1 MNDRTL
7 EGSGRAS
14 ALAARLRLLQAELAD
29 RPAEVRAQELRGEI
43 DRASQ
48 GLSADQRSSLM
59 ETLAEQFPRSAT
71 DGAVVPRASGAPVA
85 APKPPPPAGPAD
97 TPKLAEEIAALWPML
112 TEDLRQRVRAALGPV
127 MPAPAAGG
135 DVRAPEWRKQLGLNA
150 DDPVDPARAIELG
163 LALMTLS
170 VNIDRVV
177 CGVWK
182 DTNTGGEFKRAENL
196 KTIAGQFLRQWQG
209 AGSDKMQAE
218 VNDLQLLLYA
228 ILKALQLFPTMF
240 ADRHLARFDPAVL
253 MANTGIVGE
262 RGTSWFG
269 DSGKAASAKCWEEY
283 QRLMKDYDKNS
294 LADEVKAMVTDEVYK
309 VLRQRRR

>member
-1 MNDRTL
+1 
-7 EGSGRAS
+7 
-14 ALAARLRLLQAELAD
+14 
-29 RPAEVRAQELRGEI
+29 
-43 DRASQ
+43 
-48 GLSADQRSSLM
+48 M

-71 DGAVVPRASGAPVA
+71 DGATAAPRTSSAPAA
-85 APKPPPPAGPAD
+85 APKPPPPPGPAD

-112 TEDLRQRVRAALGPV
+112 TEDLRQRVRVALGPV
-127 MPAPAAGG
+127 MPPPAAGG

>member
-71 DGAVVPRASGAPVA
+71 DGAVAPRASGAPVA
-85 APKPPPPAGPAD
+85 VPKPPPPAGPAD

-240 ADRHLARFDPAVL
+240 ADRHLARFDPAVV